1 MTTRE
6 LLARRRTIS
15 EERGDAFLG
24 DPNAQSELQFLW
36 NGSVLSDRCP
46 EIAMDYFYPSTIGS
60 ALFFRGSFE
69 AGEIAIVAALLA
81 ATAMPVV
88 LDIGANIGLHTVRWC
103 RELPSARVFA
113 AEPVPRNQLLLERN
127 IVKNGIGDRVQI
139 VPAAFG
145 AEQGIA
151 TIFESA
157 DGAYSSARA
166 ENAEPVL
173 ARHEVPRVTVDSF
186 VAERSIARV
195 DLLKI
200 DVEGEEFSVLE
211 GASATI
217 ERDAPSIFIEI
228 SEAHSGERADERI
241 AAFLAAG
248 YQAYEINNGIVT
260 PYERHDDRTYNY
272 LFIHPRRGL
281 PVPQSAAEYA
291 RNEIDDLA
299 YLRTRAKELL
309 TPLRTELKAKD
320 DEIKSLKSAAEERL
334 GLLLA
339 AGKRADDTA
348 EGDIRAQLVE
358 KEHVLLEL
366 KAALDAH
373 RAGSVALQKAADERA
388 ALAERLAREL
398 AVAEGIGARMEAALA
413 ESRNESQALREE
425 AAQLH
430 ARLAELESLA
440 NERLEVLQAMH
451 RQHLAPEA
459 PR

>member
-6 LLARRRTIS
+6 LLARRRTTS

-24 DPNAQSELQFLW
+24 DPTAQSELQFLW

-69 AGEIAIVAALLA
+69 AGEIAIVETLLA

-103 RELPSARVFA
+103 RALPSLRVFA

-145 AEQGIA
+145 AVQGDA

-166 ENAEPVL
+166 VNAEPVL
-173 ARHEVPRVTVDSF
+173 AGHEVPCVTVDSF

-200 DVEGEEFSVLE
+200 DVEGDEFLVLT
-211 GASATI
+211 GAAATI
-217 ERDAPSIFIEI
+217 ERDAPTLFVEI

-241 AAFLAAG
+241 AALVAKG
-248 YQAYEINNGIVT
+248 YEAYAINNGVVT
-260 PYERHDDRTYNY
+260 RYERHDDRTYNY
-272 LFIHPRRGL
+272 LFVHPRRAL
-281 PVPQSAAEYA
+281 PTLQSLPEIA
-291 RNEIDDLA
+291 RDELNDLA
-299 YLRTRAKELL
+299 YLRTRATQLL
-309 TPLRTELKAKD
+309 LPLQRELKAKD
-320 DEIKSLKSAAEERL
+320 VEIGQLKGAAEERL
-334 GLLLA
+334 ALLLSAGQRAEVA
-339 AGKRADDTA
+339 A
-348 EGDIRAQLVE
+348 ESNIRKQLVE
-358 KEHVLLEL
+358 KEAVLLEL
-366 KAALDAH
+366 KAALETQ
-373 RAGSVALQKAADERA
+373 RAAGEALQKAAE
-388 ALAERLAREL
+388 ERLELANRLSREL
-398 AVAEGIGARMEAALA
+398 AVAEGIGARLDVALA
-413 ESRNESQALREE
+413 ESRAETQALREE

-430 ARLAELESLA
+430 ARVAELDQLA
-440 NERLEVLQAMH
+440 SERLEVLQAMH
-451 RQHLAPEA
+451 HQHFATEA